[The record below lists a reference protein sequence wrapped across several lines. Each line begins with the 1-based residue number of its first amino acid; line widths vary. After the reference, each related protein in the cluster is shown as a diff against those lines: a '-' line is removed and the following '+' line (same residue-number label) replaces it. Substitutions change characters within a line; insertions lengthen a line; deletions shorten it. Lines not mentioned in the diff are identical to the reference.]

1 MISSISVACD
11 RLRFQPSGFRQFH
24 GSTLVYNMSNPYS
37 VLGVPKTASMAEIKR
52 SFIKLALEHH
62 PDRTTTPSASHDRFV
77 QIRHAFEELMGR
89 NATSNNNSTTPPSG
103 WSSEELEH
111 WWSHQA
117 EATKEFLTFDMSES
131 TKQEVIHVYRTMAA
145 GGKDKGGYWE
155 MARQLAER
163 HEAAGDK
170 EPTRL
175 LETNESGVTRRRRKR

>member
-1 MISSISVACD
+1 MIPLESTQLPFQSPGL
-11 RLRFQPSGFRQFH
+11 RLRQFH
-24 GSTLVYNMSNPYS
+24 GSPLVYKSSNPHS
-37 VLGVPKTASMAEIKR
+37 ILGVPKTASMAEIKR

-62 PDRTTTPSASHDRFV
+62 PDRTTTANASHDRFV

-89 NATSNNNSTTPPSG
+89 NNNSNNSTTPPSG

-175 LETNESGVTRRRRKR
+175 LEPSESGVTRRRRKR